1 MGGARVGSV
10 RAVSVFDVP
19 LDELRSRTS
28 QKWRRYPAD
37 VLPLFVAEMDVRV
50 CEPVERALADV
61 VRRSDTGYPAGR
73 PYQEAFAGFAEG
85 RWGWTVDPATIAL
98 VPDVMQGS
106 VEVLSLLTDPGDAVV
121 INPPVYPPF
130 RGFVERIGR
139 RVVTADLGAD
149 GRLDLAAL
157 DAAFARARSD
167 GRRAAYLLCHPH
179 NPTGTMHRPD
189 ELRAVGA
196 LAAEHGVRVV
206 SDEVHAPLALDE
218 PFTSATTVI
227 PDAVALHSASKA
239 FNLAGLKAALAVPGP
254 DAVADLARLSELVG
268 MGVGHVPVLVHAAAL
283 TGGGD
288 WLDALLDSLRESRAH
303 LRGQLDE
310 HLPLVAWTP
319 GAATY
324 FAWLD
329 LRAQLPGDA
338 NPAARV
344 LAEGRVAVNP
354 GHTFG
359 APGDGFV
366 RLNFATSPAILTDA
380 VSRIAAALARP
391 APA

>member
-85 RWGWTVDPATIAL
+85 RWGWTVDPTTIAL

>member
-1 MGGARVGSV
+1 M
-10 RAVSVFDVP
+10 
-19 LDELRSRTS
+19 
-28 QKWRRYPAD
+28 
-37 VLPLFVAEMDVRV
+37 
-50 CEPVERALADV
+50 
-61 VRRSDTGYPAGR
+61 
-73 PYQEAFAGFAEG
+73 
-85 RWGWTVDPATIAL
+85 
-98 VPDVMQGS
+98 
-106 VEVLSLLTDPGDAVV
+106 
-121 INPPVYPPF
+121 
-130 RGFVERIGR
+130 
-139 RVVTADLGAD
+139 
-149 GRLDLAAL
+149 
-157 DAAFARARSD
+157 
-167 GRRAAYLLCHPH
+167 
-179 NPTGTMHRPD
+179 
-189 ELRAVGA
+189 
-196 LAAEHGVRVV
+196 RVV

>member
-121 INPPVYPPF
+121 ISPPVYPPF

-303 LRGQLDE
+303 LRGLLDE

-344 LAEGRVAVNP
+344 LTEGRVAVNP